1 MSELQYIT
9 PKGRVRPRLT
19 VPTPDTKRPLAP
31 LPMVRGPCTPGH
43 SNTKPWP
50 LSATD
55 TKELARLV
63 RKYGRGTII
72 AAAQEVPVRAPGR
85 PSRGDLPYFERLS
98 FAQMIEDWTKEHQR
112 QGSHKPV
119 KDALLDLYEVMYDGE
134 LVKPDI
140 QKFLRTQK
148 RKLIPAR
155 RELQALTPALRR
167 MDRSLKKRLTG
178 CE

>member
-1 MSELQYIT
+1 
-9 PKGRVRPRLT
+9 
-19 VPTPDTKRPLAP
+19 
-31 LPMVRGPCTPGH
+31 MVRSPCTPGQ

-50 LSATD
+50 VSATD

-72 AAAQEVPVRAPGR
+72 AAAKEVPVRGPGR

-98 FAQMIEDWTKEHQR
+98 FAQMLEDWNKEHQR
-112 QGSHKPV
+112 QGSHKPM
-119 KDALLDLYEVMYDGE
+119 KDALLDLYEVMYDGKS
-134 LVKPDI
+134 VKHDL
-140 QKFLRTQK
+140 QKFLKTQK

-155 RELQALTPALRR
+155 RELQALRAALRR
-167 MDRSLKKRLTG
+167 MDRSLKKRRTG